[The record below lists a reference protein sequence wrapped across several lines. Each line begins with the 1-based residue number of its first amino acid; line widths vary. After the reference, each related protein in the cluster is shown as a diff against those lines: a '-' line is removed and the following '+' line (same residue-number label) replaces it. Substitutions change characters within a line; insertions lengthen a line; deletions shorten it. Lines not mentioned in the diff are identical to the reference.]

1 MLSLIAATTINLV
14 TPERRHAQ
22 SLLTHMHTCTDADRD
37 VGATDAGPTPTVDDT
52 SPHSPAHTH
61 TEDYWI
67 INIKRDTRKGSR
79 KADILGD
86 MLSQPVCDGDDLH
99 LVSSETN
106 SVVGFGSV
114 FWV

>member
-1 MLSLIAATTINLV
+1 MPTETS
-14 TPERRHAQ
+14 AQ
-22 SLLTHMHTCTDADRD
+22 QTLDQLQLLTTPPHTAQ
-37 VGATDAGPTPTVDDT
+37 P
-52 SPHSPAHTH
+52 TH
-61 TEDYWI
+61 TRGGLLDR
-67 INIKRDTRKGSR
+67 IKRDTRKGSR